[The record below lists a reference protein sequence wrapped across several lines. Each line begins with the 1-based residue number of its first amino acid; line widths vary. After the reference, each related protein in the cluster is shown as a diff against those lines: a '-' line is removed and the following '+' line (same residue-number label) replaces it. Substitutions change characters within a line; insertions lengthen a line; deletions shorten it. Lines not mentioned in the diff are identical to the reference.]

1 MEDPRAEAL
10 LAWLTEREPAIV
22 ALLERLVAAE
32 SPTLDAGAQQAPFAI
47 LAAELGKVGY
57 VVRRVKSAN
66 VGHHLYARPAR
77 RARGAPFQLV
87 LGHMDTVWPLGT
99 LAQMPVRRQGDRLY
113 GPGTYDM
120 KAGLVQLVF
129 ALRALRA
136 SELTPAVTPVL
147 VVNTDEELGSD
158 DSEQLIRRLA
168 RGAER
173 AFVLEGGEGP
183 EGLLKIARKGVGR
196 YELTTRGRASHAGTS
211 FQQETSAILEL
222 SHQIQ
227 CLFALN
233 DPARGITVNVGTI
246 DGGLRPNVVA
256 PEATA
261 TIGVR
266 VPTAD
271 AARELERA
279 FHGLRPVSER
289 CSLEVSGG
297 IGRPPMEPTPRNRE
311 LLRAAQ
317 RLGAGLGVVLA
328 DAGLVGGGSDANTTS
343 LYTATLDGL
352 GPTGNGG
359 HAVDEHV
366 SISSVPARAALLAL
380 LLLEPARSS
389 TRGDGRTAG
398 VVSAGSPTA
407 RGEER
412 SWPRHRHSRSSASST
427 S

>member
-1 MEDPRAEAL
+1 MEDARAEAL
-10 LAWLTEREPAIV
+10 LAWLSRREPAIV

-32 SPTLDAGAQQAPFAI
+32 SPTLDAGAQQAPFTI
-47 LAAELGKVGY
+47 LAAELARAGY
-57 VVRRVKSAN
+57 AVRRVKSMH
-66 VGHHLYARPAR
+66 VGDHLYARPAR
-77 RARGAPFQLV
+77 RARGAPFQLIV
-87 LGHMDTVWPLGT
+87 GHMDTVWPIGT
-99 LAQMPVRRQGDRLY
+99 LAQMPLRRHGDRLY

-129 ALRALRA
+129 ALRALRTNGL
-136 SELTPAVTPVL
+136 SPSVTPV
-147 VVNTDEELGSD
+147 VVINTDEELGSD
-158 DSEQLIRRLA
+158 DSEELIRRLA
-168 RGAER
+168 RRAER

-196 YELTTRGRASHAGTS
+196 YRLTARGRASHAGTS
-211 FQQETSAILEL
+211 FEQETSAILEL

-261 TIGVR
+261 MIGVR
-266 VPTAD
+266 VPTAVQ
-271 AARELERA
+271 AEELERA
-279 FHGLRPVSER
+279 IRALRPMSAR
-289 CSLEVSGG
+289 CTLEVSGG
-297 IGRPPMEPTPRNRE
+297 IGRPPMEPTSRNRE

-317 RLGAGLGVVLA
+317 RLGAGLGVVLQ

-343 LYTATLDGL
+343 LHTATLDGL
-352 GPTGNGG
+352 GPTGDGD

-366 SISSVPARAALLAL
+366 SISSIATRAALLAL
-380 LLLEPARSS
+380 LLLEPARSFK
-389 TRGDGRTAG
+389 RGNGRIAG
-398 VVSAGSPTA
+398 VVSTGSPTA
-407 RGEER
+407 RREEE
-412 SWPRHRHSRSSASST
+412 SWAGHRHSRSSASST